1 MRISQRYRRV
11 LAATAAVV
19 ASCAVAAGCSASEP
33 GKAAVVGDVT
43 ISEQQI
49 ADQMRE
55 VNELS
60 GLPPTEPN
68 LQFVAGLVN
77 FSVTSELVNQAA
89 EREEVTVPPAEVDA
103 AYAEVVEANGG
114 QEAVDQALVQSGF
127 PPSALLGQIQT
138 QLLAVALGGA
148 LAPGLPEQEQQQV
161 LLAALA
167 EFSEEIGVEVAP
179 KYGEWYPE
187 QLSIGPSQN
196 PTSRIA
202 QPQLPVNPL
211 QQQQPQ
217 PQDQQPQQPQDQP
230 QEQPQQPQE
239 QPQQ

>member
-1 MRISQRYRRV
+1 MRISQRFRRV
-11 LAATAAVV
+11 LTVTAAVA
-19 ASCAVAAGCSASEP
+19 ASCVVAAGCSASEP

-77 FSVTSELVNQAA
+77 FNVTSELVNQAA
-89 EREEVTVPPAEVDA
+89 AREEVSVPPAEIDA
-103 AYAEVVEANGG
+103 AYAEVIEANGG
-114 QEAVDQALVQSGF
+114 QEAVEQALVQSGF

-138 QLLAVALGGA
+138 QLIAMALGGA

-161 LLAALA
+161 LIAALA

-187 QLSIGPSQN
+187 QLTIGPAEN
-196 PTSRIA
+196 PTSRVA
-202 QPQLPVNPL
+202 QPQLPINPL
-211 QQQQPQ
+211 QQPQGEQPQQQQQPQ
-217 PQDQQPQQPQDQP
+217 QQPQGEQP
-230 QEQPQQPQE
+230 QEQPQQ
-239 QPQQ
+239 